1 MGEIEGVLENSG
13 LDRRKFNRGNQG
25 KWMEKVNAWAQ
36 EETLSYQLPGRAG
49 EICPVVS
56 LERTKAGGEPP
67 VHPLFSAVES
77 LLASSL
83 TLTDLV
89 LAR

>member
-36 EETLSYQLPGRAG
+36 EETLSYQLPDALGDKAATPRWLHTERQTQPPPTPAQTVAITLAPVPNALHG
-49 EICPVVS
+49 E
-56 LERTKAGGEPP
+56 
-67 VHPLFSAVES
+67 
-77 LLASSL
+77 
-83 TLTDLV
+83 
-89 LAR
+89 AR